1 MECELAAQREQM
13 AAKQRE
19 HLEEKERLKQLK
31 VLFTKIIQLDIY
43 IMILL
48 FKHFLFD
55 FYELHITELYSF
67 LYFCI
72 FTFSVLW
79 F

>member
-31 VLFTKIIQLDIY
+31 VWLPRFSNPDKYLFAESLIH
-43 IMILL
+43 IMIMNLGL
-48 FKHFLFD
+48 KKQ
-55 FYELHITELYSF
+55 SKN
-67 LYFCI
+67 
-72 FTFSVLW
+72 LW
-79 F
+79 KLN

>member
-31 VLFTKIIQLDIY
+31 VKFTKIIQLDIY
-43 IMILL
+43 IMIL
-48 FKHFLFD
+48 LFD

>member
-31 VLFTKIIQLDIY
+31 VKFTEIIKLHIY
-43 IMILL
+43 NMIL
-48 FKHFLFD
+48 FFNHFLFD
-55 FYELHITELYSF
+55 FYELQ
-67 LYFCI
+67 YFFYFI
-72 FTFSVLW
+72 FTTR
-79 F
+79 

>member
-31 VLFTKIIQLDIY
+31 VKFTEIIKFHIY
-43 IMILL
+43 NMI
-48 FKHFLFD
+48 FQAFF
-55 FYELHITELYSF
+55 I
-67 LYFCI
+67 
-72 FTFSVLW
+72 
-79 F
+79 